1 MRASRAYIAGLGTTG
16 VLLASSVL
24 LLFVVGTVVAFNSS
38 SVSDGIRELEGLV
51 VDRGEP
57 TGLSGPALA
66 AAEAAPAAGG
76 VSARPPASAVPLRAT
91 ASTTGPLAQSSV
103 ASAGAPA
110 GAGAAPQASPGG
122 RTFRSPGST
131 RGGRGDPQQTPDIT
145 GGGGAFPTSDLGR
158 SQKSLGK
165 TTQEITDGVGRVV
178 DGVDPRLG
186 ETVKGLGKTTGQ
198 LVDGLTGGLTGAR

>member
-1 MRASRAYIAGLGTTG
+1 M
-16 VLLASSVL
+16 
-24 LLFVVGTVVAFNSS
+24 VAFNSS

-57 TGLSGPALA
+57 SGPALA

-91 ASTTGPLAQSSV
+91 ASTTGPVAQSSV
-103 ASAGAPA
+103 ATAGAPA
-110 GAGAAPQASPGG
+110 GAGAAPQASPSG
-122 RTFRSPGST
+122 RTLRSPGST
-131 RGGRGDPQQTPDIT
+131 RRGRGDPQQTPDTT

-158 SQKSLGK
+158 SQKGVGE

>member
-76 VSARPPASAVPLRAT
+76 LSARPPASAV
-91 ASTTGPLAQSSV
+91 STTGPVAQSSV
-103 ASAGAPA
+103 ATAGAPA

-131 RGGRGDPQQTPDIT
+131 RGGRGDPQQTPDTT

-158 SQKSLGK
+158 SQKSLGG

-186 ETVKGLGKTTGQ
+186 ETVKGLGNTTGQ
-198 LVDGLTGGLTGAR
+198 LVDGLTGGLNGAR